1 MGIGTTICVRL
12 PSARVPA
19 RRGPVAAKSDAATL
33 EASLLRMPPPVEQEN
48 SAEADVSR
56 ALIIEDNQDL
66 CRHMGELLG
75 HEFECDFAHDGESGL
90 QLGIDTVPDFI
101 ICDVMLP
108 KMNGLEV
115 VRQLK
120 QDDRTCHIPVILLTA
135 RADEES
141 RLAGLRTLADDY
153 VTKPFSESELLQ
165 RVETLLSIREILRQ
179 RYAQQLHGRTQQP
192 LPELG
197 ERDRRFLDR
206 AGKALDENYS
216 VPEFSLA
223 QFASLLA
230 MSERQ
235 LQRKF
240 KALTNNSPREYIRSF
255 RLDKAMSLLEAGQR
269 VSDVAFSVGF
279 TSQSYFA
286 TCFRAQFGMTPSQVR
301 HPSDEQR
308 AESAD

>member
-1 MGIGTTICVRL
+1 M
-12 PSARVPA
+12 
-19 RRGPVAAKSDAATL
+19 
-33 EASLLRMPPPVEQEN
+33 
-48 SAEADVSR
+48 
-56 ALIIEDNQDL
+56 
-66 CRHMGELLG
+66 
-75 HEFECDFAHDGESGL
+75 
-90 QLGIDTVPDFI
+90 
-101 ICDVMLP
+101 
-108 KMNGLEV
+108 

-179 RYAQQLHGRTQQP
+179 RYAQQLHGRTQEP

-206 AGKALDENYS
+206 AGKALDENYLI
-216 VPEFSLA
+216 PEFSPA
-223 QFASLLA
+223 QLASLLA

-240 KALTNNSPREYIRSF
+240 KALTNNTPREYIRSF
-255 RLDKAMSLLEAGQR
+255 RLNQAMSLLEAGQR
-269 VSDVAFSVGF
+269 VSDVAFDVGF

-286 TCFRAQFGMTPSQVR
+286 SCFRAQFGMTPSQVR
-301 HPSDEQR
+301 HHSDEQR
-308 AESAD
+308 VESAD